1 MLRKAKKT
9 RFYKLIEQQFNNK
22 IDQIL
27 DENTNLLK
35 EKGHSFIERN
45 SIGRMDC
52 ILIKDDK
59 TLEGG
64 ADKRGDNV
72 ALGY

>member
-1 MLRKAKKT
+1 MYVLSI
-9 RFYKLIEQQFNNK
+9 LIKSSFS
-22 IDQIL
+22 L
-27 DENTNLLK
+27 NLLK
-35 EKGHSFIERN
+35 EKGHTFVERN